1 MQTELLNL
9 LAAREGHFRFESG
22 YHSNLWIDLD
32 VLFLHSSAVHRF
44 AIELADR
51 LAQYKLEA
59 ICGPLVGGALIAQ
72 TIAARL
78 DIEFYYT
85 ERFVPAQRDAL
96 YPIEYRLPRGL
107 RKPIFGKAVAIV
119 DDVIS
124 AGSAVRGTL
133 TDVRSCGATC
143 VAAGALLVL
152 GYLAQGYFAD
162 QNIPLERLGDQP
174 HNLWL
179 PSECPLCA
187 ALIPLE
193 DIVYNPVAR

>member
-44 AIELADR
+44 AIELADK
-51 LAQYKLEA
+51 LAQYKLKA

-85 ERFVPAQRDAL
+85 ERLVPAQRDAL

-107 RKPIFGKAVAIV
+107 RKPICGKSIAIV

-133 TDVRSCGATC
+133 TDVRSFGATC
-143 VAAGALLVL
+143 VAAGALH
-152 GYLAQGYFAD
+152 
-162 QNIPLERLGDQP
+162 RLGDLRQGF
-174 HNLWL
+174 
-179 PSECPLCA
+179 CA
-187 ALIPLE
+187 EPTVPLE
-193 DIVYNPVAR
+193 LSGGQAPTP